1 MSRKKKPAD
10 SKGTNALPSVAAM
23 NFWSRLKNPP
33 PLLAFAFPEQTD
45 VDEESLEPLL
55 QISKVPVEES
65 FGYSV
70 RIELVGSNPQIW
82 RRVLVKPVT
91 LDILHTVIQL
101 CMGWNDAHL
110 HGFEIRKTRVPL
122 GDEGARIDEKAIS
135 ITQLHAENI
144 EHFKYTYDF
153 GVDWQHK
160 ITIENACL
168 SNRRWSILSAL
179 TVRAPAPLKILVGLN
194 CGLSYCNRG
203 NFLNVNETTISNND
217 WSTCRRITIPLFFR
231 AMKRI
236 HDFETRFKKAVV
248 ADADLK
254 EIP

>member
-160 ITIENACL
+160 ITIENALPEQSEVEYPQCIDGEGACPL
-168 SNRRWSILSAL
+168 EDFGGIELWSQLLQSRQL
-179 TVRAPAPLKILVGLN
+179 PECER
-194 CGLSYCNRG
+194 
-203 NFLNVNETTISNND
+203 NND
-217 WSTCRRITIPLFFR
+217 LKQRLEHVPPDYDPSFFPRDEANSRLRNAFQKSRGRGRRS
-231 AMKRI
+231 
-236 HDFETRFKKAVV
+236 
-248 ADADLK
+248 
-254 EIP
+254 